1 MYLTFLRGAIGLD
14 FCFLL
19 SVRLNGLSVGVIF
32 HFGDNNSDW
41 FCTLKVLVNAL
52 VLSLGK
58 NVSIRDVK
66 SAWPIFT
73 PGR

>member
-1 MYLTFLRGAIGLD
+1 MILKGLII
-14 FCFLL
+14 
-19 SVRLNGLSVGVIF
+19 GVIL
-32 HFGDNNSDW
+32 HFGDNNFGS
-41 FCTLKVLVNAL
+41 FYILKVLVDTL

-58 NVSIRDVK
+58 NISIRDVK